1 MAISDED
8 VLHVA
13 RLARLTLSGDEV
25 ARTAEQ
31 LSAILGHVD
40 ALRELDLT
48 GVPPTAH
55 ALQMENVTRPD
66 EPRPS
71 WPRDEVLA
79 GAPAVQDGMFR
90 VPPTGGAQE

>member
-13 RLARLTLSGDEV
+13 RLARLTLSDDEV
-25 ARTAEQ
+25 KRTAEQ

-55 ALQMENVTRPD
+55 ALQMENVTRLD

-71 WPRDEVLA
+71 WPRDAVLA
-79 GAPAVQDGMFR
+79 GAPGVQGGMFR

>member
-1 MAISDED
+1 MAISDDD

-13 RLARLTLSGDEV
+13 RLARLTLTDDEV
-25 ARTAEQ
+25 ARAAEQ

-55 ALQMENVTRPD
+55 ALQMENVMRPD
-66 EPRPS
+66 RSRPS

-79 GAPAVQDGMFR
+79 DAPAVQDGMFR